1 MFHLFIHR
9 DWKWNFKFKSEFL
22 FLLFAE
28 IEEPIFDVIR
38 FSRNWFLYLFAES
51 RRVFKIFTTYLAKC
65 KSLFFLLVAAN
76 GFAYPQLAA
85 FAANWR
91 VCIVGCSFH
100 FYLPFSEIEELIFII
115 NRFRQI
121 EIPYLSCLS
130 ADRFAKIENV
140 NSNLSA
146 NILFTYLPKLKT
158 YFPV

>member
-1 MFHLFIHR
+1 MLS
-9 DWKWNFKFKSEFL
+9 DLVENVE
-22 FLLFAE
+22 
-28 IEEPIFDVIR
+28 
-38 FSRNWFLYLFAES
+38 
-51 RRVFKIFTTYLAKC
+51 
-65 KSLFFLLVAAN
+65 SLFFLSVAPN

-121 EIPYLSCLS
+121 EIPYL
-130 ADRFAKIENV
+130 FAKIENV